1 LTNGIHDDF
10 FPYPKRKKIMAYQP
24 EAADNLKHMKFPAST
39 VCKAAEVT
47 SSMLENFALKAGLVL
62 CSQSPGRGRARQYCL
77 IDVYQIRIMA
87 ELVALTGYAR
97 WSARAL
103 NDYLG
108 QVFVPARIG
117 AIKIGFSTLGWSGA
131 PEIRNQFKDLCVN
144 IDRAPPAYL
153 ERIPFSPW
161 LLWTSKRCVDRSEGQ
176 LIELRG
182 EVLLENLAFENSGYF
197 VNVSRLLDEVDRR
210 LLDAMQEG

>member
-1 LTNGIHDDF
+1 M
-10 FPYPKRKKIMAYQP
+10 R
-24 EAADNLKHMKFPAST
+24 FPAST

-87 ELVALTGYAR
+87 ELVALTGNAR

-131 PEIRNQFKDLCVN
+131 PDIRNQFEDLCVN
-144 IDRAPPAYL
+144 PDRAPPLYL
-153 ERIPFSPW
+153 ERVPFSPW

-182 EVLLENLAFENSGYF
+182 EVLLENLAFENSGYL

-210 LLDAMQEG
+210 LLDAMQES

>member
-1 LTNGIHDDF
+1 
-10 FPYPKRKKIMAYQP
+10 MAYQA
-24 EAADNLKHMKFPAST
+24 EAADNLKHMSFPAST

-62 CSQSPGRGRARQYCL
+62 CSRSPGRGRARQYCL

-87 ELVALTGYAR
+87 ELVALTGNAR

-131 PEIRNQFKDLCVN
+131 PEIRNQFEDLCVN
-144 IDRAPPAYL
+144 PDRAPPAYL

-161 LLWTSKRCVDRSEGQ
+161 LLWTSKRCVDQSEGQ

-210 LLDAMQEG
+210 LLDAIQEG

>member
-1 LTNGIHDDF
+1 MV
-10 FPYPKRKKIMAYQP
+10 YPT
-24 EAADNLKHMKFPAST
+24 EVADNLKHMRFPAST
-39 VCKAAEVT
+39 VCKAAGVT

-62 CSQSPGRGRARQYCL
+62 CSRSPGRGHARQYCL

-87 ELVALTGYAR
+87 ELVALTGNAR

-117 AIKIGFSTLGWSGA
+117 AIRIGFSTLGWSGA
-131 PEIRNQFKDLCVN
+131 PEIRNQFKDLCLN
-144 IDRAPPAYL
+144 PDRAPPAYL

-161 LLWTSKRCVDRSEGQ
+161 LLWTSKRCVDQSEGQ
-176 LIELRG
+176 LTELRA
-182 EVLLENLAFENSGYF
+182 EAFLENLAFENAGYF

>member
-1 LTNGIHDDF
+1 
-10 FPYPKRKKIMAYQP
+10 MVYQP
-24 EAADNLKHMKFPAST
+24 DAADNLKHMGFPAST
-39 VCKAAEVT
+39 VCEAAEVT
-47 SSMLENFALKAGLVL
+47 SSMLENFALKAGLIL
-62 CSQSPGRGRARQYCL
+62 CSRSPGRGRARRYCL

-87 ELVALTGYAR
+87 ELVALTGNAR
-97 WSARAL
+97 WSATAL

-117 AIKIGFSTLGWSGA
+117 AIKIGFSTLGWSGE
-131 PEIRNQFKDLCVN
+131 PEIRNQFGDLCLN
-144 IDRAPPAYL
+144 PDRAPPLYL

-176 LIELRG
+176 LTELRAG
-182 EVLLENLAFENSGYF
+182 ALLENLAFENAGYF